1 MSKKEISIIIRA
13 KNAMSAG
20 LAKAGAALKNF
31 GQSAL
36 RIGKAFAASFTAA
49 GAAIGGFAVKAI
61 SSYAE
66 QEKAEAALTA
76 SLNAYGETA
85 AGIVPKLKKVA
96 EAIQDET
103 GAADESTLAGMAK
116 LKMLGVQTSKLEE
129 AAKATIALSSVGL
142 KGESAQRAV
151 ALAMQGN
158 YDMLNRYVPAIRNA
172 TSEQEKA
179 AAFNDLV
186 SRGYEQQK
194 DVLNTTSGAWNALK
208 GRVGDAWEEAGK
220 AIEQYSSLTT
230 VLQKVGDKVKE
241 LTQRFSDW
249 AAKGGMVDVVAGIK
263 VFAAE
268 AIYRFKSVGLGFEL
282 IWAIAKDATKTG
294 INYIT
299 NFVKAFADQTIESF
313 KMVGAWA
320 SAAWDKIKSP
330 TSEFKPPDTTAYEAA
345 VQRMAD
351 AMLGKDA
358 LVTESSEKTL
368 RKIESLNVAHLNNI
382 ERLESDH
389 LKAKEDFAKKKAEAE
404 KAALE
409 AERLEAQNAE
419 KRKIEDAKKAAMEKA
434 KAAKAAQEKLA
445 EVESER
451 AEPVT
456 DTDQDEEGPSTAK
469 RRTSPLTLAERAKI
483 RRTGGTVGQLAE
495 RSNERMF
502 ALWGRA
508 KTAQDSMIERALE
521 DGKKGIKGAHIER
534 AKEIQKAREQVSKEE
549 DRLKQAEEARATL
562 EKELADAT
570 KRTADAA
577 ETIVDTLEESLK
589 PA

>member
-1 MSKKEISIIIRA
+1 MAKKEISIILRA
-13 KNAMSAG
+13 RNAMAAGIASAG
-20 LAKAGAALKNF
+20 TALKNF

-49 GAAIGGFAVKAI
+49 GAAIGGLAVKAL

-129 AAKATIALSSVGL
+129 AAKATIALTSVGL

-208 GRVGDAWEEAGK
+208 GRIGDAWEEAGK
-220 AIEQYSSLTT
+220 AIEQNSSLTT

-249 AAKGGMVDVVAGIK
+249 AANGGMVDVVAGIK

-268 AIYRFKSVGLGFEL
+268 AIYRFKSVGMGFQL
-282 IWAIAKDATKTG
+282 IWSVAKDSTKTA
-294 INYIT
+294 INYIV

-320 SAAWDKIKSP
+320 AAAWDKIKSP
-330 TSEFKPPDTTAYEAA
+330 TSEFKAPDTTAYEAA

-351 AMLGKDA
+351 AVLGKDA
-358 LVTESSEKTL
+358 VVLDSTKATL
-368 RKIESLNVAHLNNI
+368 REIESLTAAHENKLEQL
-382 ERLESDH
+382 ERDH
-389 LKAKEDFAKKKAEAE
+389 LAAKEEYARKRAEAE
-404 KAALE
+404 KKQLE
-409 AERLEAQNAE
+409 AVAQAE
-419 KRKIEDAKKAAMEKA
+419 KEAAEE
-434 KAAKAAQEKLA
+434 AAQ
-445 EVESER
+445 
-451 AEPVT
+451 
-456 DTDQDEEGPSTAK
+456 
-469 RRTSPLTLAERAKI
+469 
-483 RRTGGTVGQLAE
+483 
-495 RSNERMF
+495 
-502 ALWGRA
+502 
-508 KTAQDSMIERALE
+508 
-521 DGKKGIKGAHIER
+521 
-534 AKEIQKAREQVSKEE
+534 
-549 DRLKQAEEARATL
+549 QAEEAAEALRLKEEEIAK
-562 EKELADAT
+562 EKEN
-570 KRTADAA
+570 AA
-577 ETIVDTLEESLK
+577 KITEEEGNNREESANEVLKTEKEITAEKKRQSNASKPDIWDEKGWRANDPRKGVIDPWDELKKKKPEFK
-589 PA
+589 PAPDLPATPNAPGQPGGAAAADPWSIKLDAIRNEVQQLRGDLTGGG

>member
-1 MSKKEISIIIRA
+1 MSKKEISILIRA
-13 KNAMSAG
+13 KNAMAAGIASAG
-20 LAKAGAALKNF
+20 EALKNF

-49 GAAIGGFAVKAI
+49 GAAIGGFAVKAL

-220 AIEQYSSLTT
+220 VIEQNSSLTT

-249 AAKGGMVDVVAGIK
+249 AANGGMVDVVAGIK

-268 AIYRFKSVGLGFEL
+268 AIYRFKSVGMGFQL
-282 IWAIAKDATKTG
+282 IWSVAKDSTKTG
-294 INYIT
+294 INYIV

-320 SAAWDKIKSP
+320 AAAWDKIKSP
-330 TSEFKPPDTTAYEAA
+330 TSEFKAPDTTAYEAA

-351 AMLGKDA
+351 AVLGKDA
-358 LVTESSEKTL
+358 VVLDSTKATL
-368 RKIESLNVAHLNNI
+368 REIESLTAAHENKLEQL
-382 ERLESDH
+382 ERDH
-389 LKAKEDFAKKKAEAE
+389 LAAKEEYARKRAEAE
-404 KAALE
+404 KKQLE
-409 AERLEAQNAE
+409 AVAQAE
-419 KRKIEDAKKAAMEKA
+419 KEA
-434 KAAKAAQEKLA
+434 
-445 EVESER
+445 
-451 AEPVT
+451 
-456 DTDQDEEGPSTAK
+456 
-469 RRTSPLTLAERAKI
+469 
-483 RRTGGTVGQLAE
+483 
-495 RSNERMF
+495 
-502 ALWGRA
+502 
-508 KTAQDSMIERALE
+508 
-521 DGKKGIKGAHIER
+521 
-534 AKEIQKAREQVSKEE
+534 
-549 DRLKQAEEARATL
+549 AEEAAQRAEEAAEAL
-562 EKELADAT
+562 RLKEEEIAKEKEN
-570 KRTADAA
+570 AA
-577 ETIVDTLEESLK
+577 KITEEEGNNREESANEVLK
-589 PA
+589 TEKEITAEKKRQSNASKPDIWDEKGWRANDPRKGVIDPWDELKKKKPKFPPPIPPLPPNPNAPGAGGGQAADPWSAKLDAIRTSVDGLRGDLTGGG

>member
-1 MSKKEISIIIRA
+1 MSKKEISILIRA
-13 KNAMSAG
+13 KNAMAAGIASAEE
-20 LAKAGAALKNF
+20 ALKNF
-31 GQSAL
+31 GKSAL

-49 GAAIGGFAVKAI
+49 GAAIGGFAVKAL

-129 AAKATIALSSVGL
+129 AAKATIALTSVGL

-158 YDMLNRYVPAIRNA
+158 YDMLNRYIPAIRNA

-249 AAKGGMVDVVAGIK
+249 AANGGMVDVVAGIK
-263 VFAAE
+263 IFAAE
-268 AIYRFKSVGLGFEL
+268 AIYRFKSVEMGFQL
-282 IWAIAKDATKTG
+282 IWSVAKDSTKTA
-294 INYIT
+294 INYIV

-320 SAAWDKIKSP
+320 AAAWDKIKSP
-330 TSEFKPPDTTAYEAA
+330 TSEFKAPDTTAYEAA

-358 LVTESSEKTL
+358 VVLDSTKATL
-368 RKIESLNVAHLNNI
+368 REIESLTVAHENKLAQ
-382 ERLESDH
+382 LEKEH
-389 LKAKEDFAKKKAEAE
+389 LATKEEYARKRAEAE
-404 KAALE
+404 KKQLEAVAQAEKEAAEEAAQQAEEAAPTATRRAALE
-409 AERLEAQNAE
+409 FAREQEAAQKEAVENAVKNEELARRRFLDRSFRKEERDLARQ
-419 KRKIEDAKKAAMEKA
+419 KA
-434 KAAKAAQEKLA
+434 KE
-445 EVESER
+445 ER
-451 AEPVT
+451 
-456 DTDQDEEGPSTAK
+456 
-469 RRTSPLTLAERAKI
+469 
-483 RRTGGTVGQLAE
+483 
-495 RSNERMF
+495 
-502 ALWGRA
+502 
-508 KTAQDSMIERALE
+508 MIERALE

-534 AKEIQKAREQVSKEE
+534 AKEIEKAREQKKKETE
-549 DRLKQAEEARATL
+549 ELEKLAEARASL
-562 EKELADAT
+562 EKQLADAAQE
-570 KRTADAA
+570 TADNTLATKEA
-577 ETIVDTLEESLK
+577 VDALRGDLTGGG
-589 PA
+589 